1 MQVCNAIP
9 FFHRLVFILPSF
21 YSCLQIMKNGN
32 TLKVHEKNVSLV
44 EKNRTVA
51 IFVLTVFAWF
61 VISSYSSILYI
72 SPWIVLS
79 LKEIDFIYKIYI
91 SIVVRWNMK
100 GSAIFGAFLLDFVLK
115 IFDYIDS
122 FVNNLI
128 TQCGQQLWR
137 WRWRWR
143 HTINWFVLFSISRLI
158 PSAWF
163 SFQFQLLLHILSRT
177 VCAVDPLSY
186 SLRTNWTMPIPN
198 FFSGQFLN
206 GFSSSISIESF
217 FFPSGWSYA
226 IESCK
231 IQRKEDDFG
240 INSMRNSLSS
250 YIILLRTWKRTHLH
264 SLAHSHCNKM

>member
-1 MQVCNAIP
+1 
-9 FFHRLVFILPSF
+9 
-21 YSCLQIMKNGN
+21 MKNGN

-61 VISSYSSILYI
+61 IISSYSSILYI

-143 HTINWFVLFSISRLI
+143 HTINWFVLFSMSRLI

-163 SFQFQLLLHILSRT
+163 SFQFQLLHIITDGMCCWSSFVFIANKLNNANSQFFR
-177 VCAVDPLSY
+177 D
-186 SLRTNWTMPIPN
+186 N
-198 FFSGQFLN
+198 FWMGSQVQFQ
-206 GFSSSISIESF
+206 SKASF
-217 FFPSGWSYA
+217 F
-226 IESCK
+226 
-231 IQRKEDDFG
+231 
-240 INSMRNSLSS
+240 
-250 YIILLRTWKRTHLH
+250 HLADH
-264 SLAHSHCNKM
+264 MP